1 MTTVDRVGLSEQNG
15 LTLMELIVAM
25 VVASLLAGI
34 SMRMSL
40 GQRSRGEDSAAT
52 AVLRDAAMTVE
63 VAGTASQGYVAIIP
77 ARVAAIDPGI
87 HFHTT
92 AVPRAAAGE
101 VRVAV
106 GVNGPLID
114 TISYTGVT

>member
-1 MTTVDRVGLSEQNG
+1 MV
-15 LTLMELIVAM
+15 IV
-25 VVASLLAGI
+25 SLLAGI

-40 GQRSRGEDSAAT
+40 GQCSKGGDSAAT

-63 VAGTASQGYVAIIP
+63 VAGTATQGYVAVIP
-77 ARVAAIDPGI
+77 ARVAAVGPRI
-87 HFHTT
+87 HFQTT

-106 GVNGPLID
+106 GVNGSLID
-114 TISYTGVT
+114 TISSSGVT